1 MQYMLLIY
9 LEEKEWERLSAE
21 EKRTAMERGDAVTR
35 DLQAKGQL
43 VGASALGPVA
53 TATTVRSR
61 EGKTVFVDGP
71 FAETREQLGGYYLI
85 DVEDL
90 DAALDVARRLHWLAC
105 TAIEVRPVTGCV
117 E

>member
-9 LEEKEWERLSAE
+9 VQEEEWGRLSEE

-35 DLQAKGQL
+35 ELQAKGQFR
-43 VGASALGPVA
+43 GASALTAVA

-71 FAETREQLGGYYLI
+71 FAETKEQLGGYYLI
-85 DVEDL
+85 DVHDL

-105 TAIEVRPVTGCV
+105 TAIEVRPVAQSV

>member
-9 LEEKEWERLSAE
+9 LQEEEWGRLREE
-21 EKRTAMERGDAVTR
+21 EKRTAMERGNAVTR

-43 VGASALGPVA
+43 VGASALAGVA

-71 FAETREQLGGYYLI
+71 FAETKEQLGGYYLI
-85 DVEDL
+85 DVPNL

-105 TAIEVRPVTGCV
+105 TAIEVRPVAQCV